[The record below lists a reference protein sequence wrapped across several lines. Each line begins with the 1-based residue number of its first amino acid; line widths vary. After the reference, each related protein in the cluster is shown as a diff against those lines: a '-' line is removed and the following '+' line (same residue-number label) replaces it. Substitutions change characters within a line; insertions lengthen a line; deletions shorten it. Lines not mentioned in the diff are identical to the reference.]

1 MNLHS
6 TPEIPMRPRRP
17 ITGARIV
24 HQGIRAARSRRPQDR
39 AAAIQR
45 ITDAQIGDG
54 PRWSVRRVYDRIAHD
69 ETLRYLLMAG
79 LSWFLLTVLLFGLI
93 G

>member
-1 MNLHS
+1 MRLHS

-24 HQGIRAARSRRPQDR
+24 HQGIRAARSTSPQDR

-54 PRWSVRRVYDRIAHD
+54 PRWSLRRVVERIAYD

-79 LSWFLLTVLLFGLI
+79 ISWFLPVLLFGLI